1 MGKISLNR
9 SPMFMYK
16 LYQQDFRVITKYLLI
31 EKLSQFDKYC
41 LCLVHTYIQKISFC
55 SAFLGCIGYY
65 RMLVLNN
72 CNLLCS
78 CLMWVDVLATGK
90 FIYFRDKDFF
100 FFFFFHHSILFS
112 SFVYPY
118 ICYCFHFFV
127 FIYVWNVL
135 WKLSTVLSQLR
146 TTYHYPHR
154 PLHFQK
160 IRTTTATAFLISRTL
175 VPNPYSYS
183 TAFDTHGTLIL
194 SSGPL
199 NRSVSVWYSNT

>member
-1 MGKISLNR
+1 
-9 SPMFMYK
+9 MFMYK

-41 LCLVHTYIQKISFC
+41 LCLVHTYIKKISFC

-100 FFFFFHHSILFS
+100 FFSFFFTTPFYLALLSIRI
-112 SFVYPY
+112 FVIVSIFLYLY
-118 ICYCFHFFV
+118 MCETYYENC
-127 FIYVWNVL
+127 
-135 WKLSTVLSQLR
+135 QLCC
-146 TTYHYPHR
+146 H
-154 PLHFQK
+154 
-160 IRTTTATAFLISRTL
+160 
-175 VPNPYSYS
+175 N
-183 TAFDTHGTLIL
+183 
-194 SSGPL
+194 
-199 NRSVSVWYSNT
+199 